1 MMVFATKRLGL
12 ATVFMTVIAT
22 VRLGLAMVREWISD
36 GHWVSVC
43 LLFGNIRS
51 RVFCEIVREV

>member
-1 MMVFATKRLGL
+1 MMVFA
-12 ATVFMTVIAT
+12 ME
-22 VRLGLAMVREWISD
+22 RLGLAMVREWISD